1 MPDPSPVNEIFE
13 RKVASSCCY
22 EYPVKNKNEMQ
33 GAKQVL
39 TKKHKMVSI
48 PYVLEMYG
56 DEPNVH
62 KNIQIQFICIIR
74 ISRVNVED

>member
-1 MPDPSPVNEIFE
+1 MPGPSPVNEIFE

-22 EYPVKNKNEMQ
+22 EYPVKNKNEIQ

-56 DEPNVH
+56 LIDLMSRIKKPYLP
-62 KNIQIQFICIIR
+62 CIDQV
-74 ISRVNVED
+74 S